1 MRRWLHRGSFFTPS
15 IDQADTARRV
25 SRTLETIAGS
35 LDRLL
40 GFVVAVARMEVRG
53 RARRHDLKKFG
64 RRAFREA
71 AGQRLSRDTEKAPT
85 GTRRRR

>member
-1 MRRWLHRGSFFTPS
+1 V
-15 IDQADTARRV
+15 RRV

-35 LDRLL
+35 LDRIL
-40 GFVVAVARMEVRG
+40 GLIVAVARIEAKVRG

-85 GTRRRR
+85 GTRQ